1 MFNRREFLK
10 TTGLGLV
17 STAVSN
23 PFLSYAQRPHGGRPN
38 ILLILVDD
46 MGWSDIGCYGGE
58 VNTPNID
65 FRSRTVPG

>member
-23 PFLSYAQRPHGGRPN
+23 LFLSEAQKLHAGRPN

-46 MGWSDIGCYGGE
+46 MG
-58 VNTPNID
+58 
-65 FRSRTVPG
+65 

>member
-23 PFLSYAQRPHGGRPN
+23 PFLSEAQKPHAGRPN

-58 VNTPNID
+58 VNTPNI
-65 FRSRTVPG
+65 

>member
-23 PFLSYAQRPHGGRPN
+23 LFLSEAQKPHAGRPN

-46 MGWSDIGCYGGE
+46 MG
-58 VNTPNID
+58 
-65 FRSRTVPG
+65 

>member
-1 MFNRREFLK
+1 MAVVRESVEIEANFAFPQDLEVHMFNRREFLK

-23 PFLSYAQRPHGGRPN
+23 PFLSEAQKPHAGRPN

-46 MGWSDIGCYGGE
+46 MG
-58 VNTPNID
+58 
-65 FRSRTVPG
+65 

>member
-1 MFNRREFLK
+1 MLNRRDFLK

-23 PFLSYAQRPHGGRPN
+23 PFLSSAQEPHGGRPN

-58 VNTPNID
+58 VNTPNI
-65 FRSRTVPG
+65 